1 VIALFLVAL
10 LAGLGLGTYAMVRG
24 VERHDPAQPLADAL
38 GREVSGNRIAW
49 WLPAAAGALTLFG
62 SVSYVTARFAS
73 LSGAAIVAVGALA
86 GGVGAVL
93 AHLLVSRWAVPAAA
107 REPED
112 PRYVL
117 QGHPA
122 RVHRSIAA
130 NGVGEVT
137 YESNGRRVLVAAR
150 STDGTAIPDGSDV
163 IIERLEDDVAYV
175 ELWSR
180 VEERI

>member
-1 VIALFLVAL
+1 VIGLFLIAL

-24 VERHDPAQPLADAL
+24 VERHDPTQPIADAL
-38 GREVSGNRIAW
+38 GREVSGSRIAW

-62 SVSYVTARFAS
+62 LVSYLTARFAA
-73 LSGAAIVAVGALA
+73 LPAFAIVGIGALA
-86 GGVGAVL
+86 GALGAVF
-93 AHLLVSRWAVPAAA
+93 AHLLVWRWAIPAAA

-112 PRYVL
+112 PRYAL

-122 RVHRSIAA
+122 RVQRSIAA
-130 NGVGEVT
+130 DGVGEVT

-163 IIERLEDDVAYV
+163 IIERLEDNVAYV